1 MVINMILHSSNKQE
15 VSYIEDDAYYKI
27 KDFLNEEEV
36 LNHLKKNE
44 LSTTYMLF
52 KSEVKDV
59 PITLLTQVLLFN
71 DIDPLSFFH
80 IIPSEYD
87 FAGYNTEII
96 DLYFYPNITAIGE
109 MSFAENKALTTFRG
123 SESLVGILKYA
134 FNNAIKLKSVDLH
147 RCKDLS
153 YLPVNCFA
161 GCTHLTSVILPPNI
175 QRLEPNCLIPN
186 KGFHDIHYY
195 ISSNTATN
203 AAFMN
208 RYSDKYNFEVYEP

>member
-1 MVINMILHSSNKQE
+1 MILHSSNKWKTA
-15 VSYIEDDAYYKI
+15 YIEDDAYYKI
-27 KDFLNEEEV
+27 KDFLNEENI
-36 LNHLKKNE
+36 LYYLKEDE
-44 LSTTYMLF
+44 LSTVYILF
-52 KSEVKDV
+52 RSEVRDV
-59 PITLLTQVLLFN
+59 PVALLTQVLLFN
-71 DIDPLSFFH
+71 DIDPLSFFC

-87 FAGYNTEII
+87 FTGYNTEII

-109 MSFAENKALTTFRG
+109 MAYAENKTLTIFNG
-123 SESLVGILKYA
+123 SESLVGICDYA
-134 FNNAIKLKSVDLH
+134 FNNATKLKSVDLH
-147 RCKDLS
+147 KCKDLL
-153 YLPVNCFA
+153 YLPTNCFA
-161 GCTHLTSVILPPNI
+161 GCTYLSSVILPPNI